1 MTTTQTGM
9 HLAQLRQ
16 EAGLMQNEL
25 AKNIGWSAA
34 VLSRIESG
42 ERPVSDDELR
52 SILESIGTE
61 KALGYRETAGRKWEQ
76 LSRPHFG
83 HPDEALLW
91 RAEETLRSISDLRNK
106 EDIKTAF
113 AHRLNENEKEIKNA
127 AELVRRTEYAIA
139 FIGDIG
145 IGKTTAICRVADLLM
160 QMENKTTPAPVLEVG
175 AGGITVCDVHIAQ
188 GPKYGIRVEP
198 RTEEEI
204 RREVREFV
212 NLLMTPQDAHQ
223 ENGDNQDFN
232 FNGTSKEL
240 ERAIRNMSGLTIQRT
255 RIEGKRVSRDP
266 AKELVQKSN
275 DADKSVLEILDKMTI
290 KNRTRREMWHSPI
303 SGKEPLVWLSE
314 IFGEINNGRHSEFSI
329 PKRLDIIMS
338 EQILGENDLS
348 IRLIDTKGIDDTAQ
362 RADIES
368 HFGEPY
374 TVVVLC
380 SRFNDA
386 PATSVQQ
393 LIERADEGQLTNN
406 LKAKSAIL
414 VLPKHDEALAVK
426 DDQGYP
432 VESRED
438 GYELKGDQ
446 ADMRLMG
453 KFPDIN
459 RPDFHFFDAFNDDTQ
474 NFSSALLELVYGL
487 RRMYSDALEE
497 IITDANS
504 LVSNYEDEQ
513 VKAVQQQAA
522 AQLKAWVKTNQQ
534 VSPSAEQVAKGFL
547 NQMRVPYASSVRASI
562 RREGDWHNLHYPYEL
577 GYQARSM
584 ATRTLNATLVD
595 FNAVTKNIL
604 ANHELEDAYGL
615 VREASR
621 IIESG
626 AETLRRKAQLWGNSL
641 HDEMK
646 NYFDWDKCEE
656 EWGGG
661 SGYRN
666 RVIDHHRRWFA
677 ACDED
682 DQTNI
687 QRLFDAEWA
696 ATLKRLE
703 SILEE

>member
-25 AKNIGWSAA
+25 AKNIGLSAA

-42 ERPVSDDELR
+42 DRPVSEDELR

-61 KALGYRETAGRKWEQ
+61 KALGYRETTGRKWEQ

-106 EDIKTAF
+106 EDIKPAF
-113 AHRLNENEKEIKNA
+113 VHRLNENEGEIKNA
-127 AELVRRTEYAIA
+127 AELVLRTEYAIA
-139 FIGDIG
+139 FVGDIG
-145 IGKTTAICRVADLLM
+145 IGKTTAICRVADLLV
-160 QMENKTTPAPVLEVG
+160 QRQNRATHTPVLEVG

-188 GPKYGIRVEP
+188 GPSYGIRVEP
-198 RTEEEI
+198 RTEEDI

-212 NLLMTPQDAHQ
+212 HVLTSNQEANQ
-223 ENGDNQDFN
+223 ENDSNQDVD
-232 FNGTSKEL
+232 FNGTTKEL
-240 ERAIRNMSGLTIQRT
+240 ERAIRNMSGLTIRRT
-255 RIEGKRVSRDP
+255 RIEGKRISRDP
-266 AKELVQKSN
+266 AKELVQESD

-290 KNRTRREMWHSPI
+290 KTRTRRELWHSPI

-314 IFGEINNGRHSEFSI
+314 IFGEINNGRHPEFSI
-329 PKRLDIIMS
+329 PKRLDIIVP
-338 EQILGENDLS
+338 EQILGENALS
-348 IRLIDTKGIDDTAQ
+348 IQLIDTKGVDGTAE
-362 RADIES
+362 RADIEA
-368 HFGEPY
+368 HFSAPY
-374 TVVVLC
+374 TLVVLC
-380 SRFNDA
+380 SSFNSA
-386 PATSVQQ
+386 PSPSVQQ
-393 LIERADEGQLTNN
+393 LIKRADEGKLTSNLN
-406 LKAKSAIL
+406 LKVSVL
-414 VLPKHDEALAVK
+414 VLPKYDEALAVK
-426 DDQGYP
+426 YDEGYT
-432 VESRED
+432 VDTREE
-438 GYELKGDQ
+438 GYELKGEQ
-446 ADMRLMG
+446 AERTLTSLY
-453 KFPDIN
+453 PDISSPN
-459 RPDFHFFDAFNDDTQ
+459 FFDAFNDEPQHIRDT
-474 NFSSALLELVYGL
+474 LLGLVYGL
-487 RRMYSDALEE
+487 RRKYSEDLEE
-497 IITDANS
+497 IISDANS
-504 LVSNYEDEQ
+504 MVSNYEDEQ
-513 VKAVQQQAA
+513 VKAVQQQVA

-534 VSPSAEQVAKGFL
+534 VYPSAEQVAKGFL
-547 NQMRVPYASSVRASI
+547 SQMREPYASSVRASI

-595 FNAVTKNIL
+595 FNAVTKNLL

-626 AETLRRKAQLWGNSL
+626 AETLRRKSQLWGNSL
-641 HDEMK
+641 HDDMK
-646 NYFDWDKCEE
+646 NYFDWDKCED

-666 RVIDHHRRWFA
+666 RVIDHHRRWFDGW
-677 ACDED
+677 DED
-682 DQTNI
+682 DQANI

>member
-1 MTTTQTGM
+1 MTAAETG
-9 HLAQLRQ
+9 R
-16 EAGLMQNEL
+16 EWEL
-25 AKNIGWSAA
+25 
-34 VLSRIESG
+34 LPE
-42 ERPVSDDELR
+42 
-52 SILESIGTE
+52 
-61 KALGYRETAGRKWEQ
+61 
-76 LSRPHFG
+76 PHFG
-83 HPDEALLW
+83 HPDEELLW
-91 RAEETLRSISDLRNK
+91 KAEESLRGISDLSDK
-106 EDIKTAF
+106 EDIKPAF
-113 AHRLNENEKEIKNA
+113 AHRLNENEREIKNA
-127 AELVRRTEYAIA
+127 AELVRRTEYALA

-145 IGKTTAICRVADLLM
+145 IGKTTAICRVADLFV
-160 QMENKTTPAPVLEVG
+160 QKANKTDPDPVLEVG

-188 GPKYGIRVEP
+188 GPNYGIRVEP

-212 NLLMTPQDAHQ
+212 NILTAPKEAHQ
-223 ENGDNQDFN
+223 ENDDNQDDYS
-232 FNGTSKEL
+232 GPTKEL
-240 ERAIRNMSGLTIQRT
+240 VRAIRNMSGLTTRRT
-255 RIEGKRVSRDP
+255 RIDGKRVSRDP
-266 AKELVQKSN
+266 AKELVQKFD

-329 PKRLDIIMS
+329 PKRLDIIVP
-338 EQILGENDLS
+338 EQILGENALS
-348 IRLIDTKGIDDTAQ
+348 IRLIDTKGIDDTAE
-362 RADIES
+362 RADIEA

-406 LKAKSAIL
+406 LKVKSAVL

-446 ADMRLMG
+446 ADMRLMN

-459 RPDFHFFDAFNDDTQ
+459 RPNFYFFDAFNDDTQ
-474 NFSSALLELVYGL
+474 NFSDALLELVYGL
-487 RRMYSDALEE
+487 RRKYSIEE
-497 IITDANS
+497 IINDANNMV
-504 LVSNYEDEQ
+504 LNYENEQ
-513 VKAVQQQAA
+513 VKAVQQQVA

-547 NQMRVPYASSVRASI
+547 RQMRVPYASSVRASI

-595 FNAVTKNIL
+595 FHAVTKNLL
-604 ANHELEDAYGL
+604 ANSELEDAYGL
-615 VREASR
+615 VREATR

-626 AETLRRKAQLWGNSL
+626 AETLRRKSQLWGNSL
-641 HDEMK
+641 HDDMK
-646 NYFDWDKCEE
+646 HDFDWDECEG

-666 RVIDHHRRWFA
+666 RVIDRHRRWFGGYA
-677 ACDED
+677 ET
-682 DQTNI
+682 DQANI
-687 QRLFDAEWA
+687 QRLFDAEWKE
-696 ATLKRLE
+696 TLKRLK